1 MQRREFSIT
10 AAALATT
17 ATLVTPVVFAQ
28 GKPPQEGTDF
38 LVLDKLAPTEAGA
51 GKIEVVEFFWYSC
64 PHCNRFEPQ
73 LQEWVKKMPKDVVL
87 RRAPVAFR
95 PDFEPQQRLY
105 FVLEALGKVEE
116 LHSKVFNA
124 IHVERQLLNTAE
136 LVAAWAEKQGINK
149 AKFTEAYNSFPVA
162 TTHAT
167 PRPSP
172 TPPTPPSD
180 HPQTASASGG
190 CCFSTCLRY
199 LPVWLVGCSA
209 TVSGVPTT
217 TISPPLSPPSGPR
230 SMIQS
235 AQRITSRLCSDAQK
249 SLRGSEV
256 SGFNSR
262 MRQISS
268 HFQYFSSQK
277 LPFS

>member
-10 AAALATT
+10 AAALATS

-28 GKPPQEGTDF
+28 GKPPQEGVDF
-38 LVLDKLAPTEAGA
+38 LLLDKPAPTEAGA

-73 LQEWVKKMPKDVVL
+73 LQEWIKKMPKDVVL

-136 LVAAWAEKQGINK
+136 LVSAWAEKQGINK

-162 TTHAT
+162 TKT
-167 PRPSP
+167 RK
-172 TPPTPPSD
+172 
-180 HPQTASASGG
+180 ASLLQES
-190 CCFSTCLRY
+190 Y
-199 LPVWLVGCSA
+199 KVD
-209 TVSGVPTT
+209 GVPSLGVAGKYYT
-217 TISPPLSPPSGPR
+217 SGTV
-230 SMIQS
+230 
-235 AQRITSRLCSDAQK
+235 AQTMERALVVTDYLIGLARK
-249 SLRGSEV
+249 G
-256 SGFNSR
+256 
-262 MRQISS
+262 
-268 HFQYFSSQK
+268 K
-277 LPFS
+277 